1 MLVVSHTFSGHKNRA
16 KFLTTSAAVGGDCR
30 VIFYSTWT
38 WETIGDELP
47 LKIKKQPQKT
57 PLKLE
62 NKLLLV
68 SYPEWSLL
76 GVYVNIFP
84 LQVSSSTFKCAMR
97 RHTPHSWMVSWII
110 CHAGGREAL
119 SVLMGRL
126 KTISVLVVVTQ
137 ILPLPC
143 HRVPGA
149 PGELKLQQILCC
161 VLLSRAWYEHIG
173 VREDHWRWVNR
184 DLILSPLWNKNSQLL
199 GFYCQEWRPS
209 PWREALWI
217 PLEIPIPFGG
227 GSTQTPGLT
236 RQEGPQ

>member
-1 MLVVSHTFSGHKNRA
+1 MQQCGA
-16 KFLTTSAAVGGDCR
+16 DCR
-30 VIFYSTWT
+30 VIFYSMWT

-47 LKIKKQPQKT
+47 LKMKKQPQKN

-68 SYPEWSLL
+68 SYPEWPLS

-119 SVLMGRL
+119 LALMGRL

-143 HRVPGA
+143 HLVPGA
-149 PGELKLQQILCC
+149 PGELKETAADSVLCFAFLC
-161 VLLSRAWYEHIG
+161 MIRTHRSKR
-173 VREDHWRWVNR
+173 R
-184 DLILSPLWNKNSQLL
+184 PLAL
-199 GFYCQEWRPS
+199 GK
-209 PWREALWI
+209 
-217 PLEIPIPFGG
+217 
-227 GSTQTPGLT
+227 
-236 RQEGPQ
+236 